1 MTVMNKTVANNMKV
15 MVIDDDHDL
24 GEGLRLILQ
33 LDGFTVSVCREGREA
48 LELAEREHFDL
59 FITDYQMP
67 MLDGVE
73 VTKRLRQRFFETPII
88 GISCDDVGDLF
99 LEAGADGFL
108 HKPLTAAS
116 LRRLLE
122 RFLSPARPRRVGRM
136 VTSMEI

>member
-1 MTVMNKTVANNMKV
+1 MTVTNKMVTNNMKI
-15 MVIDDDHDL
+15 MVIDDDHDV
-24 GEGLRLILQ
+24 GDGLRLLLQ
-33 LDGFTVSVCREGREA
+33 LDGYTVSVCREGSEA
-48 LELAEREHFDL
+48 LALTEREHFDL
-59 FITDYQMP
+59 FITDYRMP

-122 RFLSPARPRRVGRM
+122 GFLSLTRPHRAGRIM
-136 VTSMEI
+136 TSMEI